1 MDLYNGQL
9 PDMLHRCGEDE
20 LSSSTP
26 DRVMFIFIGDED
38 FLDLLQEMKESYIG
52 DNMLIGYEN
61 FKILKELKLVVAKL
75 SDIVSSGESNLIAFL
90 EKYLHF
96 LALKRLY
103 IVQPFNYFILM
114 IPKFLS
120 FLL

>member
-38 FLDLLQEMKESYIG
+38 FLDLLQEMKDSYIE
-52 DNMLIGYEN
+52 DDILIGYEN

-90 EKYLHF
+90 EKQD
-96 LALKRLY
+96 
-103 IVQPFNYFILM
+103 IFNEQIIQMKTFVFSDVIQKM
-114 IPKFLS
+114 K
-120 FLL
+120 LL

>member
-9 PDMLHRCGEDE
+9 PDMLHQCGEDE

-38 FLDLLQEMKESYIG
+38 FLDLLQEMKDSYVEDGI
-52 DNMLIGYEN
+52 LIGYER
-61 FKILKELKLVVAKL
+61 FKILKKFKLLVAKL

-90 EKYLHF
+90 EKQG
-96 LALKRLY
+96 
-103 IVQPFNYFILM
+103 IFNEQIIQMKTFVFSDVLQKM
-114 IPKFLS
+114 K
-120 FLL
+120 LL

>member
-9 PDMLHRCGEDE
+9 PDMLHRYGEDE

-26 DRVMFIFIGDED
+26 DRVMFIFIDDEE
-38 FLDLLQEMKESYIG
+38 FIDLLQEMKESYIG

-61 FKILKELKLVVAKL
+61 FKILKKFKLLVAKL

-90 EKYLHF
+90 EKQG
-96 LALKRLY
+96 
-103 IVQPFNYFILM
+103 IFNEQIIQMKTFVFSDVLQKM
-114 IPKFLS
+114 K
-120 FLL
+120 LL

>member
-9 PDMLHRCGEDE
+9 PDMLHQCGEDE

-26 DRVMFIFIGDED
+26 DMVMFIFIDDED

-90 EKYLHF
+90 EKQG
-96 LALKRLY
+96 
-103 IVQPFNYFILM
+103 IFNEQIIQMKTFVFSDVLQKM
-114 IPKFLS
+114 K
-120 FLL
+120 LL